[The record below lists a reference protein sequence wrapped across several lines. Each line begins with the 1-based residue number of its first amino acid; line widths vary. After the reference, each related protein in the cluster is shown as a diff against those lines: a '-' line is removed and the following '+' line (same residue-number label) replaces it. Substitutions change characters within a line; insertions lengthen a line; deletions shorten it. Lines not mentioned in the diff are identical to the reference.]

1 MANNKNEAKIRFVAE
16 TSDLSQKIK
25 DANSDIKG
33 LSAELRLNEAEFKN
47 TGDAATY
54 MANKQKLLE
63 EEIAANKQK
72 QEALNGKMQLAKQI
86 FGENSD
92 EAQKWSRQLIN
103 AKTEGE
109 RLKTQVNE
117 LNTELDANEE
127 DLENAGTAAEEA
139 GDGYTVLKGAMSEL
153 VADGITAVKDGAV
166 ELATDS
172 SKAYAQFAA
181 QTGIAADAMDGYKK
195 AIQDVYLDNFGES
208 LEEVAEKM
216 GKVKETTGEL
226 DPSKLKE
233 MTENAM
239 TLEDTFDMD
248 MSESLRGAEAL
259 MTHFGLT
266 SEQAFDL
273 LAAGAQNGLNY
284 SDELGDN
291 VAEYSG
297 KFAEAGYSAKDY
309 FELLKNGSQG
319 GAYNLDKVNDSINEV
334 TTRLADGTI
343 EEGLGNFSGKTK
355 ETFEAWKTGGATQKD
370 VIDSIVADIQGTT
383 NEQEKMNMAALA
395 FGTMAEDGGTK
406 FIEALSST
414 GSAFDD
420 TKGKMQGLM
429 SVKYD
434 DIESSISGLGRAI
447 RQNVL
452 QPVVDEVTPKVTES
466 IQEIT
471 GKIPE
476 AVQKVQEMLP
486 VLGGVAIAVGVVT
499 AALKLQ
505 AAVTA
510 VKTAMDAAQVT
521 TLSGLIAAEWAQATA
536 AAAAF
541 APYLLIV
548 AAIAAVVAAI
558 VLLVKN
564 WDTVKEKCIEVAQII
579 GEKWNE
585 ISAAIQS
592 AVSTAFNT
600 ASSVVS
606 TVTAAIQTAISTA
619 FNTASTVVS
628 TVTAAIQT
636 AISTAFNT
644 ASTVVSTVAAAIQTA
659 ISTAFNTASSVV
671 STVTAAIR
679 TAVSTAFNAMK
690 SAVTTAVNAT
700 KTAVT
705 TVWNGIKSTVSTVVN
720 AVRTTVTTV
729 WNGIRSVTSS
739 VWNGIKTAVTTPINA
754 AKSAVSTTVNGIRST
769 MTSVFGGIRSTVSS
783 IFSGIQSAI
792 TSPIQTAKNTLANL
806 VSGIRGLFSGL
817 HISLPHIN
825 LPHFRIS
832 GGTPPYGIAG
842 KGTAPS
848 IGIDWYAQGAV
859 LKKATSFGI
868 NTVTGNRMVGGEAGY
883 EAVAPIDVLQG
894 YVQAAVESVVG
905 NSALDYDLLAD
916 KIANACAR
924 TNTTLEL
931 DGRQLGRVV
940 RGYV

>member
-1 MANNKNEAKIRFVAE
+1 MTDGCGTRWRRRENGVANNKNEAKIRFVAE

-92 EAQKWSRQLIN
+92 EAQKWSRQLIA

-117 LNTELDANEE
+117 LNTELDENEE
-127 DLENAGTAAEEA
+127 DLENAGTAAKEA

-248 MSESLRGAEAL
+248 LSESLRGAEAL

-273 LAAGAQNGLNY
+273 MAAGAQNGLNY

-343 EEGLGNFSGKTK
+343 EEGLGNFSDKTK

-414 GSAFDD
+414 GSAFDE
-420 TKGKMQGLM
+420 TKGKMQDLM

-452 QPVVDEVTPKVTES
+452 QPIVDEVTPKVTES

-486 VLGGVAIAVGVVT
+486 VLGGVATAIGVVT

-592 AVSTAFNT
+592 AVSMAFNT

-606 TVTAAIQTAISTA
+606 TATAAIQSAISTAFNTASTVVRTVTAAIQTAISTA

-628 TVTAAIQT
+628 TVTAAI
-636 AISTAFNT
+636 
-644 ASTVVSTVAAAIQTA
+644 
-659 ISTAFNTASSVV
+659 
-671 STVTAAIR
+671 R

-690 SAVTTAVNAT
+690 TAVTTAVNAT

-720 AVRTTVTTV
+720 AVRTNVTTV

-754 AKSAVSTTVNGIRST
+754 ARTVVSSTVNGIRST
-769 MTSVFGGIRSTVSS
+769 MTSVFGGIRSTVSG
-783 IFSGIQSAI
+783 IFSGIQTAI
-792 TSPIQTAKNTLANL
+792 TTPIQTAKNTLANL
-806 VSGIRGLFSGL
+806 VSGIKGLFSGL

-868 NTVTGNRMVGGEAGY
+868 NAVTGNRMVGGEAGY
-883 EAVAPIDVLQG
+883 EAIAPIDVLQG

-905 NSALDYDLLAD
+905 NSTLDYDLLAD

>member
-1 MANNKNEAKIRFVAE
+1 MERE
-16 TSDLSQKIK
+16 RTS
-25 DANSDIKG
+25 
-33 LSAELRLNEAEFKN
+33 
-47 TGDAATY
+47 
-54 MANKQKLLE
+54 
-63 EEIAANKQK
+63 
-72 QEALNGKMQLAKQI
+72 
-86 FGENSD
+86 
-92 EAQKWSRQLIN
+92 
-103 AKTEGE
+103 
-109 RLKTQVNE
+109 
-117 LNTELDANEE
+117 
-127 DLENAGTAAEEA
+127 
-139 GDGYTVLKGAMSEL
+139 
-153 VADGITAVKDGAV
+153 
-166 ELATDS
+166 
-172 SKAYAQFAA
+172 
-181 QTGIAADAMDGYKK
+181 
-195 AIQDVYLDNFGES
+195 
-208 LEEVAEKM
+208 
-216 GKVKETTGEL
+216 
-226 DPSKLKE
+226 
-233 MTENAM
+233 
-239 TLEDTFDMD
+239 
-248 MSESLRGAEAL
+248 GAEATASL
-259 MTHFGLT
+259 
-266 SEQAFDL
+266 SERRQ
-273 LAAGAQNGLNY
+273 Q
-284 SDELGDN
+284 E
-291 VAEYSG
+291 
-297 KFAEAGYSAKDY
+297 
-309 FELLKNGSQG
+309 Q
-319 GAYNLDKVNDSINEV
+319 
-334 TTRLADGTI
+334 RLADGTI
-343 EEGLGNFSGKTK
+343 EEGLGNFSDKTK

-414 GSAFDD
+414 GSAFDE
-420 TKGKMQGLM
+420 TKGKMQDLM

-452 QPVVDEVTPKVTES
+452 QPIVDEVTPKVTES

-486 VLGGVAIAVGVVT
+486 VLGGVATAIGVVT

-585 ISAAIQS
+585 ISTAIQS
-592 AVSTAFNT
+592 AVSMAFNT

-606 TVTAAIQTAISTA
+606 TATAAIQSAISTA
-619 FNTASTVVS
+619 FNTASTVVR
-628 TVTAAIQT
+628 TVTSAIQT
-636 AISTAFNT
+636 AISMAFNT
-644 ASTVVSTVAAAIQTA
+644 ASTVVSTVT
-659 ISTAFNTASSVV
+659 S
-671 STVTAAIR
+671 AIR
-679 TAVSTAFNAMK
+679 MAVSTAFNAMK
-690 SAVTTAVNAT
+690 TAVTTAVNAT

-705 TVWNGIKSTVSTVVN
+705 TVWNGIKSSVSTVVN

-792 TSPIQTAKNTLANL
+792 TSPIQTAKNALANL
-806 VSGIRGLFSGL
+806 VSGIKGLFSGL

-868 NTVTGNRMVGGEAGY
+868 NAVTGNRMVGGEAGY
-883 EAVAPIDVLQG
+883 EAIAPIDVLQG

-905 NSALDYDLLAD
+905 NSTLDYDLLAD

>member
-628 TVTAAIQT
+628 TV
-636 AISTAFNT
+636 
-644 ASTVVSTVAAAIQTA
+644 AAAIQTA